1 MKFNSFFK
9 TLLLGLTLVLFA
21 SCDKD
26 FNEVGTNIIGE
37 DHYDFDVDSTKT
49 VVAYN
54 QPFGAVQTNNLPTNA
69 LGYYNHPVF
78 GKTKASFVTQ
88 LELIAANPKFINPAA
103 VDIDSVYLYVPYFI
117 NARKTVKNSQ
127 TGDSTYELDS
137 IYGSSP
143 IKLEVFESKYY
154 LRDFDAST
162 GLEEVQRYYSN
173 QKPLFD
179 NNYNT
184 VAGRLNDSTAQIQ
197 NVNFE
202 FKPNEIKLQYYNF
215 EKEQTVVKQRLAPG
229 IFVKLSREFFMQKL
243 VNAPA
248 GTLTNNNTFK
258 DYFRGLYFRVNNS
271 DSSTEQGSLALLDF
285 KKGKIVMSYHDE
297 TTATNN
303 ERIRRELTI
312 NLGGNTVNLF
322 ETENTSS
329 SSSYI
334 AALTNNTPDTPAGDE
349 KLFLRGQNGSM
360 AVIELFGEDLGSYN
374 ANGIW
379 TNVPNDIA
387 DEIDQIKKN
396 KWLINE
402 ASLTFFI
409 DRDAMLSSEFEPIR
423 IYLYDLE
430 NNVPIVDYTF
440 DGTENNVNP
449 KLNKLIHGGIIERDE
464 VVEGVPTKGIQY
476 KIRLT
481 RYLMNL
487 LADEDASKNVK
498 LGLVVTESIAAITNA
513 KLQTP
518 ITSYNDIKF
527 SPLAS
532 VMNPLGT
539 VLHGSSFSVPENK
552 RLKLKIY
559 YTKPN

>member
-9 TLLLGLTLVLFA
+9 TFLLGLSLVLFA

-26 FNEVGTNIIGE
+26 FNEVGTNIIGD

-54 QPFGAVQTNNLPTNA
+54 QPFGAVQSNNLPTNA

-88 LELIAANPKFINPAA
+88 VELIAANPKFINPGA
-103 VDIDSVYLYVPYFI
+103 VEIDSVYLYVPYFL
-117 NARKTVKNSQ
+117 NAKKTVKNSQ

-137 IYGSSP
+137 IYGGNP
-143 IKLEVFESKYY
+143 IKLEVFESNYY

-173 QKPLFD
+173 QKQLFD
-179 NNYNT
+179 NNYNS
-184 VAGRLNDSTAQIQ
+184 VFGRLNDSTAQIQ
-197 NVNFE
+197 NDRFE

-215 EKEQTVVKQRLAPG
+215 EKEETVVKQRLAPG

-258 DYFRGLYFRVNNS
+258 NYFRGLYFRVNNS
-271 DSSTEQGSLALLDF
+271 DASVEQGSLALLDF

-297 TTATNN
+297 TTTTNS

-322 ETENTSS
+322 ETENTAS

-334 AALTNNTPDTPAGDE
+334 AALTNNTPDTPTGDE
-349 KLFLRGQNGSM
+349 KLYLRGQNGSM
-360 AVIELFGEDLGSYN
+360 SVIELFGSADV
-374 ANGIW
+374 NGNNI
-379 TNVPNDIA
+379 P
-387 DEIDQIKKN
+387 DELDAIKN
-396 KWLINE
+396 NGWLINE

-409 DRDAMLSSEFEPIR
+409 ERDVMLSSAYEPLR

-430 NNVPIVDYTF
+430 NNVPILDYTF
-440 DGTENNVNP
+440 DGTENNSNP
-449 KLNKLIHGGIIERDE
+449 KLDKLIHGGIIEREE
-464 VVEGVPTKGIQY
+464 VEPKKGTQY

-481 RYLMNL
+481 RYLMSL

-513 KLQTP
+513 RLQTP
-518 ITSYNDIKF
+518 ITDYNDIKF

-539 VLHGSSFSVPENK
+539 VLYGSSLSVPENK

>member
-1 MKFNSFFK
+1 MKLNSFFK
-9 TLLLGLTLVLFA
+9 TLLLGLTLVLFT

-37 DHYDFDVDSTKT
+37 DHYDFDVDSTKS
-49 VVAYN
+49 VIAYN
-54 QPFGAVQTNNLPTNA
+54 QPFGAVQSNNLPTNA

-88 LELIAANPKFINPAA
+88 LELIAANPKFINPGE
-103 VDIDSVYLYVPYFI
+103 VDIDSVYLYIPYFI
-117 NARKTVKNSQ
+117 DAKKTVKNSQ

-137 IYGSSP
+137 IYGANP

-173 QKPLFD
+173 QKQLFD
-179 NNYNT
+179 NSYNT
-184 VAGRLNDSTAQIQ
+184 VVGRLNDSTAQIQ
-197 NVNFE
+197 NDNFE

-215 EKEQTVVKQRLAPG
+215 EKEETVVKQRLAPG
-229 IFVKLSREFFMQKL
+229 IFVKLNRQFFYDKI
-243 VNAPA
+243 VNAPE
-248 GTLTNNNTFK
+248 GTLLNNNTFK
-258 DYFRGLYFRVNNS
+258 NYFRGLYFRVNNS
-271 DSSTEQGSLALLDF
+271 DASVDQGSLALLDF

-297 TTATNN
+297 TTTNN
-303 ERIRRELTI
+303 NARIRRELT
-312 NLGGNTVNLF
+312 LELAGNTVNLF
-322 ETENTSS
+322 ETEGTASS
-329 SSSYI
+329 ANYL
-334 AALTNNTPDTPAGDE
+334 AAMNNNTPDTPSGDE
-349 KLFLRGQNGSM
+349 KLYLKGQNGAM
-360 AVIELFGEDLGSYN
+360 AVIELFGTADVNNNDVPDEVD
-374 ANGIW
+374 AIKDNG
-379 TNVPNDIA
+379 
-387 DEIDQIKKN
+387 
-396 KWLINE
+396 WLINE

-409 DRDAMLSSEFEPIR
+409 EREAMFTSTYEPLR

-430 NNVPIVDYTF
+430 NNVPLVDYTF
-440 DGTENNVNP
+440 DGTENNSNP
-449 KLNKLIHGGIIERDE
+449 KLNKLIHGGIIEKEDVDNGR
-464 VVEGVPTKGIQY
+464 GTQY

-481 RYLMNL
+481 RYLMDL

-513 KLQTP
+513 KLETP
-518 ITSYNDIKF
+518 VTGNNDIEF

-539 VLHGSSFSVPENK
+539 ILYGSSLNVPENK

>member
-26 FNEVGTNIIGE
+26 FNEVGTNIIGD

-54 QPFGAVQTNNLPTNA
+54 QPFGAVQSNNLPTNA

-88 LELIAANPKFINPAA
+88 VELIAANPKFINPGA
-103 VDIDSVYLYVPYFI
+103 VEIDSVYLYVPYFI
-117 NARKTVKNSQ
+117 DAKKTVKNSQ

-137 IYGSSP
+137 IYGGNP

-173 QKPLFD
+173 QKQLFD

-197 NVNFE
+197 NDNFE

-215 EKEQTVVKQRLAPG
+215 EKEETVVKQRLAPG
-229 IFVKLSREFFMQKL
+229 IFVKLNKDFFMQKI
-243 VNAPA
+243 VNAPE
-248 GTLTNNNTFK
+248 GKLTNNNTFK

-271 DSSTEQGSLALLDF
+271 DVSVEQGSLGLLNF
-285 KKGKIVMSYHDE
+285 KDGKIVMSYHDE
-297 TTATNN
+297 TTSTNP

-312 NLGGNTVNLF
+312 NLGGNSVNLF
-322 ETENTSS
+322 ETEGTASS
-329 SSSYI
+329 ANY
-334 AALTNNTPDTPAGDE
+334 LTAMNNNTPDTPSGDE
-349 KLFLRGQNGSM
+349 KLYLKGQNGAM
-360 AVIELFGEDLGSYN
+360 TVIELFGDADVN
-374 ANGIW
+374 D
-379 TNVPNDIA
+379 NDIP
-387 DEIDQIKKN
+387 DELDAIKDN
-396 KWLINE
+396 GWLINE

-409 DRDAMLSSEFEPIR
+409 ERETMFSSAYEPLR

-440 DGTENNVNP
+440 DGTENNINP
-449 KLNKLIHGGIIERDE
+449 KLDKLIHGGIIEREEDE
-464 VVEGVPTKGIQY
+464 PKKGIQY

-487 LADEDASKNVK
+487 LADENATKNVK

-513 KLQTP
+513 KLETP
-518 ITSYNDIKF
+518 ITGYNDIEF

-539 VLHGSSFSVPENK
+539 VLHGSSLSVPENK

>member
-9 TLLLGLTLVLFA
+9 TFLLGLSLVLFA

-26 FNEVGTNIIGE
+26 FNEVGTNIIGD

-88 LELIAANPKFINPAA
+88 VELIAANPKFINPGA
-103 VDIDSVYLYVPYFI
+103 VEIDSVYLYVPYFL
-117 NARKTVKNSQ
+117 NAKKTVKNSQ

-137 IYGSSP
+137 IYGGNP
-143 IKLEVFESKYY
+143 IKLEVFESNYY

-173 QKPLFD
+173 QKQLFD
-179 NNYNT
+179 NNYNS
-184 VAGRLNDSTAQIQ
+184 VFGRLNDSTAQIQ
-197 NVNFE
+197 NDRFE

-215 EKEQTVVKQRLAPG
+215 EKEETVVKQRLAPG

-258 DYFRGLYFRVNNS
+258 NYFRGLYFRVNNS
-271 DSSTEQGSLALLDF
+271 DASVEQGSLALLDF

-297 TTATNN
+297 TTTTNS

-322 ETENTSS
+322 ETENTAS

-334 AALTNNTPDTPAGDE
+334 AALTNNTPDTPTGDE
-349 KLFLRGQNGSM
+349 KLYLRGQNGSM
-360 AVIELFGEDLGSYN
+360 SVIELFGSADV
-374 ANGIW
+374 NGNNI
-379 TNVPNDIA
+379 P
-387 DEIDQIKKN
+387 DELDAIKN
-396 KWLINE
+396 NGWLINE

-409 DRDAMLSSEFEPIR
+409 ERDVMLSSAYEPLR

-430 NNVPIVDYTF
+430 NNVPILDYTF
-440 DGTENNVNP
+440 DGTENNSNP
-449 KLNKLIHGGIIERDE
+449 KLDKLIHGGIIEREE
-464 VVEGVPTKGIQY
+464 VEPKKGTQY

-481 RYLMNL
+481 RYLMSL

-513 KLQTP
+513 RLQTP
-518 ITSYNDIKF
+518 ITDNNDIKF

-539 VLHGSSFSVPENK
+539 VLYGSSLSVPENK